1 MVLLKIFTA
10 LLFTFSSAYYVW
22 QLQLNGY
29 FWKRSIKKLVFCP
42 AFLLS
47 VILSAVQTAVLI
59 FVSDYAVWVGVAC
72 SFLLFPF
79 VFSGKKT
86 PLVLTK
92 RVGRWLVVNFVVFSA
107 LTLTLDEWVLVSV
120 VLPVTFV
127 ADMLLKPVN
136 AAINARYL
144 KNARKKLKSFN
155 CITIVVTGSYGKTS
169 VKNILNTFLATKYD
183 SVCSPSSF
191 NTPLGLARFIN
202 EIEKP
207 PQAVVLEAGA
217 KKRGDIAEICRWFRP
232 DHAVICGVAPQ
243 HLDTFGS
250 LDNVIAAKGEVL
262 DFLTE
267 KSFCVINADD
277 VNSRRYAGKFN
288 KLSVGIKGEDF
299 SIKNLSVTPDGTRFV
314 VEDKKEKKYEIFT
327 PLLGSIN
334 ALNISMA
341 FALAV
346 SLDCDPSALVEAAG
360 KISYVP
366 HRLEL
371 IKKDGWYILD
381 DGYNANSKGVDGFL
395 EVLSCFSGNK
405 CVVAQGIVEMGKE
418 GRQVNYSFGKK
429 LAKTA
434 DFCAVL
440 GENSDALKDGLSDGG
455 MPSDKIFICTSLT
468 DAVNKISGYVGDGG
482 VIAFQNDLPDN
493 MTKRRKK

>member
-1 MVLLKIFTA
+1 MLLLKIFTA
-10 LLFTFSSAYYVW
+10 LLFTLASAYYVW

-47 VILSAVQTAVLI
+47 VVLSAVQTAVLV
-59 FVSDYAVWVGVAC
+59 FAFDYAVRVSAAC
-72 SFLLFPF
+72 ALLISPF

-92 RVGRWLVVNFVVFSA
+92 RVVRWLVVNFVIFLA
-107 LTLTLDEWVLVSV
+107 LTLTLVEWVFVLA

-127 ADMLLKPVN
+127 ADMLLKP
-136 AAINARYL
+136 INASINVHYL

-155 CITIVVTGSYGKTS
+155 CTTVVVTGSYGKTS

-191 NTPLGLARFIN
+191 NTPLGLAKFIN
-202 EIEKP
+202 GIEKP
-207 PQAVVLEAGA
+207 PQIVILEAGA
-217 KKRGDIAEICRWFRP
+217 KKRGDIAEICRWFSP

-277 VNSRRYAGKFN
+277 VSSSRYTGDFKR
-288 KLSVGIKGEDF
+288 LSVGMKGEDF
-299 SIKNLSVTPDGTRFV
+299 SIKNLSVTPAGTRFV
-314 VEDKKEKKYEIFT
+314 IDWRGEKQYEIFT

-346 SLDCDPSALVEAAG
+346 ALDCYPSALVEAAG
-360 KISYVP
+360 ELPYVP

-371 IKKDGWYILD
+371 IKKGGWYILD

-395 EVLSCFSGNK
+395 EVLSCFNGNK

-418 GRQVNYSFGKK
+418 GREVNYSFGKK

-455 MPSDKIFICTSLT
+455 MPKDKIFICTSLT

-493 MTKRRKK
+493 MTKRGKK